1 MLLFDIVELLHLSNL
16 IILTR
21 DRLVLA
27 LNIFPDDFEFFVYL
41 LHISIMVKTLVEG
54 ILELVL
60 HVDAFLLGI
69 QK

>member
-60 HVDAFLLGI
+60 HVDTFLLGI

>member
-41 LHISIMVKTLVEG
+41 LHFSIMVKTLVEG